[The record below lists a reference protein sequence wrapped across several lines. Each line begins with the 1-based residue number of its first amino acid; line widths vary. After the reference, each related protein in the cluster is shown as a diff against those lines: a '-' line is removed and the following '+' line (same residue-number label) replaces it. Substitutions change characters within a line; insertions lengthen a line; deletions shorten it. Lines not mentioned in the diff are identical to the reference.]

1 MDKIE
6 QLKESYSKILN
17 QLEPLY
23 ILVWYDYIVENN
35 LDVDIIL
42 QTQRNKIKV
51 RYHDYLELIP
61 EPMLKYIA
69 LNRLNKDFE
78 FFKDDF
84 LEEAKFEIEEKKR
97 DINDEKFYSFSL
109 DVEDWFDFM
118 LDEWIITDLENLEFE
133 LIGATPPTSAK
144 SNARAKK
151 DSTFTNAM
159 TRSQVALLFNLLAKK
174 GLINLDRGFSTATCQ
189 SIAGITNFDG
199 QFMRANIP
207 KPEAAEIEN
216 LTEENISGLIQ
227 IAKDLQIQLANVK
240 GSL

>member
-6 QLKESYSKILN
+6 KLKRYYSKILD
-17 QLEPLY
+17 QLEPDP
-23 ILVWYDYIVENN
+23 ILEWYNYSRADN
-35 LDVDIIL
+35 LDVAL
-42 QTQRNKIKV
+42 TLKTHGKKIKV
-51 RYHDYLELIP
+51 MYHDYLELIP
-61 EPMLKYIA
+61 EPMFKYIA

-78 FFKDDF
+78 FFKDYF
-84 LEEAKFEIEEKKR
+84 LEEARFEINENKG
-97 DINDEKFYSFSL
+97 DTFDEKFYSFSL